1 MYKVTVDT
9 KLEKPNHQLG
19 SPTGDRKVSVS
30 RKSTLRTQWSSWLQA
45 PLSSLFIVISHCDP
59 LTPFLTLWRPPTITL
74 FLLLPTNNPFKWL
87 LYTWYRYLVSV
98 LYWKMKTWPIPP
110 KEGLKTYQTSQ
121 EWGSKPCGGLADK
134 MVTPVRLRE
143 RKFSLFSW
151 CPIPRTDEGTQGAW
165 SQSHTL
171 SGAHL

>member
-9 KLEKPNHQLG
+9 KLEKPNHQVG
-19 SPTGDRKVSVS
+19 NRKVSVS

-45 PLSSLFIVISHCDP
+45 PLSSLFVVISHCDP
-59 LTPFLTLWRPPTITL
+59 LKPFLMLWRPPTITL

-121 EWGSKPCGGLADK
+121 EWGSRPCGGLADK
-134 MVTPVRLRE
+134 MVTPVWLRE